1 MYKTQNRQ
9 EYAFSLDTYSGIQ
22 VTNNI
27 LVPLLGLVSPRVPPD
42 LHGRHWYGRQCSCVD
57 ENIVCVSAEFR
68 ALAANSAVHH
78 ILLYGCQVP
87 KWYRVW

>member
-1 MYKTQNRQ
+1 MYKTQNSQ
-9 EYAFSLDTYSGIQ
+9 EYAVSLDTYSGIQ

-27 LVPLLGLVSPRVPPD
+27 LVSLLGLVRARALPG
-42 LHGRHWYGRQCSCVD
+42 LHGRHWYSCVD
-57 ENIVCVSAEFR
+57 DNIVCVSAEFR
-68 ALAANSAVHH
+68 ALAANTAVHH